1 MKINRVK
8 LFNYRCFKEL
18 ELELNDSFTILVG
31 NNGSGKSTVW
41 TVFLLDW
48 RAILLA

>member
-18 ELELNDSFTILVG
+18 ELELNDSFTILVV
-31 NNGSGKSTVW
+31 NRLFW